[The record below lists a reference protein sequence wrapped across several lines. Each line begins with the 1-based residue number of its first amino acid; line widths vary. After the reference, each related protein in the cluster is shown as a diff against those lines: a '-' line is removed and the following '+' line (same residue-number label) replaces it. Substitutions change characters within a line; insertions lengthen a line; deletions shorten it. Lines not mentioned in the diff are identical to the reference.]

1 MIGSAS
7 LTLLVLYSFILILKS
22 DMLLMVRVS
31 WDVMLCHWVN
41 GSHHSR
47 GSWCLHLQG

>member
-7 LTLLVLYSFILILKS
+7 LTLLTPYSFGLILKS
-22 DMLLMVRVS
+22 DMLLMVQVS
-31 WDVMLCHWVN
+31 WDVILCNWVS
-41 GSHHSR
+41 GLHHSR